1 MQNRKKV
8 ISMKPGKEKR
18 SLNKTIEEQCR
29 QLIPGR
35 LSLL

>member
-18 SLNKTIEEQCR
+18 FLNKTIEEQCR